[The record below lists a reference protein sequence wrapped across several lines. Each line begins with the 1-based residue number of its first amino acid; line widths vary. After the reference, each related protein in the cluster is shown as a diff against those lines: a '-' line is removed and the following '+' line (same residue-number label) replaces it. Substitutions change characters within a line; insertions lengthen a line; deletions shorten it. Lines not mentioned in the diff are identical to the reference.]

1 MEETKTTSI
10 DELDLEIDFKP
21 SSEVINRNVDD
32 MPPEEQVA
40 FWQSFVEGLSHN
52 LSWHSKKHRES
63 RTKIKE
69 LEAKLKVAVE
79 ALEKYADKD
88 LWSIGGGTNEIP
100 CFNKFM
106 EHSIDTEWF
115 EKYRHHVSGGI
126 ARLAL
131 EKIKAK

>member
-1 MEETKTTSI
+1 MDIGTGDNI
-10 DELDLEIDFKP
+10 LKP
-21 SSEVINRNVDD
+21 SAD
-32 MPPEEQVA
+32 A
-40 FWQSFVEGLSHN
+40 YSH
-52 LSWHSKKHRES
+52 LQWR
-63 RTKIKE
+63 ILD

-79 ALEKYADKD
+79 ALEKYGDKD

-100 CFNKFM
+100 CLNKFM

>member
-1 MEETKTTSI
+1 MTIGTGENILKPFKTQ
-10 DELDLEIDFKP
+10 EALD
-21 SSEVINRNVDD
+21 
-32 MPPEEQVA
+32 
-40 FWQSFVEGLSHN
+40 
-52 LSWHSKKHRES
+52 
-63 RTKIKE
+63 
-69 LEAKLKVAVE
+69 LEAKLKVAME
-79 ALEKYADKD
+79 ALEKYGDKD

-115 EKYRHHVSGGI
+115 EKYNHHISGGI